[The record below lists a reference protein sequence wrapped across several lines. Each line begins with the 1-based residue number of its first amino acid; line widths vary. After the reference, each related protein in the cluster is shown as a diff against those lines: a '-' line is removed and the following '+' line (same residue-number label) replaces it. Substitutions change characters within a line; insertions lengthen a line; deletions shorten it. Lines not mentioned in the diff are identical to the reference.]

1 MHNYERMELDS
12 LRENMKQCLLS
23 YYDEYTNLGAIAIN
37 YAGWDDTYNFINR
50 PKIPADND
58 PYITV
63 NYTDSL
69 FVSSRL
75 NVTILMN
82 NQKQIY
88 FGKAYDYGNNR
99 PIAFPESMINALMKA
114 YSHFF
119 EQPDASSRK
128 QGLLIVDKQPLI
140 AASYPILTSNNEG
153 PVHGTL
159 VFARFLDL
167 KYIKYISEKADTPLT
182 LSIMDPTF
190 KPPAQAI
197 TINGPGNRSLA
208 VLDSVR

>member
-1 MHNYERMELDS
+1 MSLHRKIIIYVGMTTLCLLTLLYLISERALVNNYERMELDG

-23 YYDEYTNLGAIAIN
+23 YFDEYTNLGAIAIN

-99 PIAFPESMINALMKA
+99 PIAFPESMINDFNESAFSFFRTAGCFSPKA
-114 YSHFF
+114 GFIDCG
-119 EQPDASSRK
+119 Q
-128 QGLLIVDKQPLI
+128 
-140 AASYPILTSNNEG
+140 AAAYRCFIPYFN
-153 PVHGTL
+153 
-159 VFARFLDL
+159 
-167 KYIKYISEKADTPLT
+167 K
-182 LSIMDPTF
+182 
-190 KPPAQAI
+190 
-197 TINGPGNRSLA
+197 
-208 VLDSVR
+208 